1 MEAHSVVCV
10 RRNSV
15 ELPYIIRTMYMFS
28 TDERPSWLEG
38 LSLSTKSTGSLAR
51 ASTCSKGCSPLRRT
65 RFARTL
71 AG

>member
-38 LSLSTKSTGSLAR
+38 LLSIISFFLPSR
-51 ASTCSKGCSPLRRT
+51 
-65 RFARTL
+65 
-71 AG
+71 